1 MITTDTKVKLSKD
14 HIMLI
19 IIAGVA
25 SYLDA
30 ALAVSLGVSLPV
42 WAKYLNLNSWL
53 VGLLSTTL
61 TVMIAVGAFIG
72 GKLSDQFGRVTV
84 FNIDIFFVAVG
95 SAVMVF
101 SDHFTGLMVGAAIT
115 GLASGADLPTSLAVI
130 SERTSREAYGR
141 AISSTQIFWSVGIIL
156 SQFIGFLTA
165 NYGMGSPKILFG
177 FIGVIAFVNWSVRV
191 FSKNLKTIE
200 SNLVTS
206 VKEEDHEAAG
216 EAGEKIKIRDLFK
229 NNHYLVPLILLTLFY
244 LFWNLPANTWG
255 SFINYFLVTVDHQSQ
270 MFSTMVAMTANI
282 LSMILVFIYLR
293 ISDSKYRYKAMY
305 AGIAIAF
312 LSFAAAGTFSGNWQ
326 IFTFAYICYCLSTV
340 LCGEPI
346 YKVWCQSFYPVNA
359 RATMTGFSYGI
370 VRACTAVFSIA
381 TPTLMGYSP
390 SLLLWILMG
399 CTVIFGLCAISIV
412 QLIRRLNISDPAINK
427 GEVNVLIKHYHQT
440 GA

>member
-1 MITTDTKVKLSKD
+1 MTDTKVKLNKD
-14 HIMLI
+14 NILLI

-42 WAKYLNLNSWL
+42 WAKYLSLNSWL

-72 GKLSDQFGRVTV
+72 GKLSDRFGRVTV

-95 SAVMVF
+95 SAVIVF
-101 SDHFTGLMVGAAIT
+101 SDHFTGLMVGAVIT

-141 AISSTQIFWSVGIIL
+141 AISSTQIFWSAGIIL

-165 NYGMGSPKILFG
+165 NMGMGSPKVLFG
-177 FIGVIAFVNWSVRV
+177 FIAVIAFLNWCVRV
-191 FSKNLKTIE
+191 FSRSLKTIE
-200 SNLVTS
+200 ANLVTS
-206 VKEEDHEAAG
+206 VEEEDNEPVGDVA
-216 EAGEKIKIRDLFK
+216 EKIKIRDLFK
-229 NNHYLVPLILLTLFY
+229 NTRYLVPLILLTLFY

-255 SFINYFLVTVDHQSQ
+255 SFINYFLVIADHQSQ
-270 MFSTMVAMTANI
+270 MFSTAVAMTANI
-282 LSMILVFIYLR
+282 LGLILIFIYLR

-305 AGIAIAF
+305 VGIAVAF
-312 LSFAAAGTFSGNWQ
+312 LSFVAAGTFNESWQ
-326 IFTFAYICYCLSTV
+326 IFTIAYICYCLSTI
-340 LCGEPI
+340 LCGEPL

-359 RATMTGFSYGI
+359 RATMTGFSIGI
-370 VRACTAVFSIA
+370 VRACTAVFSLA

-390 SLLLWILMG
+390 SLLLWILVG
-399 CTVIFGLCAISIV
+399 CTVIFGICAISIV
-412 QLIRRLNISDPAINK
+412 RFIRRSNMSDPTINK
-427 GEVNVLIKHYHQT
+427 GGVKVLI
-440 GA
+440 